1 MSTKRNIDKI
11 VDLNETVEECKNEES
26 KDAYASIENA
36 FTRMKK
42 MQQKMTMQKI
52 SEMEKSLS
60 KLEQE
65 LNNLIE
71 THSGE

>member
-11 VDLNETVEECKNEES
+11 LDLNETVEECKNEEN
-26 KDAYASIENA
+26 KDAYTSIENA
-36 FTRMKK
+36 FARMKK